1 MNNNYL
7 IIGCEHKP
15 IDMPLLS
22 ETKVKAFVKDS
33 PFVVNMNY
41 PVIEVKDEVS
51 AVLLAQKLYNEFKD
65 QNITINRIYGELSNP
80 CILFKEKTTEQ

>member
-1 MNNNYL
+1 
-7 IIGCEHKP
+7 
-15 IDMPLLS
+15 
-22 ETKVKAFVKDS
+22 
-33 PFVVNMNY
+33 MNY

-80 CILFKEKTTEQ
+80 CIQFKEKTTEQ